1 MASLPLTLLL
11 ARVSNIYVQDV
22 DPLQDTIP
30 PRYALESDSED
41 EELYPGAA
49 KRQIKPAL
57 QCEFILMWTGA
68 PPGNSLE
75 KRTLVVG
82 IGEPGTVWG
91 KGLQL
96 GDKLGGA
103 LLNDEEVCIV
113 YFYVVD
119 AKPTREDRSRR
130 CIDSDK
136 LSLYCSNTS
145 SLSTPCTGLQ
155 RRCCAVSS
163 LPRTFSHF

>member
-1 MASLPLTLLL
+1 M
-11 ARVSNIYVQDV
+11 QDV

-49 KRQIKPAL
+49 KRQTKPL
-57 QCEFILMWTGA
+57 PQCEIIVRWTGA
-68 PPGNSLE
+68 PPGNLE

-82 IGEPGTVWG
+82 ISEPGAIWG

-103 LLNDEEVCIV
+103 LMNDEEVCDV
-113 YFYVVD
+113 LFYFVD
-119 AKPTREDRSRR
+119 VIPTQGDRSRR
-130 CIDSDK
+130 CINSDK

-145 SLSTPCTGLQ
+145 SPSTLCTSFQ
-155 RRCCAVSS
+155 RLFCAVSS

>member
-1 MASLPLTLLL
+1 
-11 ARVSNIYVQDV
+11 VQDV

-49 KRQIKPAL
+49 KRQTKPAP
-57 QCEFILMWTGA
+57 QCEVIVKWMGTS
-68 PPGNSLE
+68 PGNSLE
-75 KRTLVVG
+75 ERTLVVG
-82 IGEPGTVWG
+82 IGEPGVVWG

-103 LLNDEEVCIV
+103 LLNDEEVCV
-113 YFYVVD
+113 GYFYVVD
-119 AKPTREDRSRR
+119 VVPTRDSRSRR
-130 CIDSDK
+130 YINSDE

-145 SLSTPCTGLQ
+145 SLSTLCTSSQ
-155 RRCCAVSS
+155 KRCCAFSS
-163 LPRTFSHF
+163 LPRTLSQFNRQLV

>member
-1 MASLPLTLLL
+1 
-11 ARVSNIYVQDV
+11 VQDF

-30 PRYALESDSED
+30 PRYALESDTED

-49 KRQIKPAL
+49 KRQTKPVS
-57 QCEFILMWTGA
+57 QCEVTVWWTST
-68 PPGNSLE
+68 PVENSLK
-75 KRTLVVG
+75 KRTLLVG
-82 IGEPGTVWG
+82 IGEPGAVWG

-103 LLNDEEVCIV
+103 LLNDEEVCVV

-119 AKPTREDRSRR
+119 IVPTRDGRSRR
-130 CIDSDK
+130 SMNSDK

-145 SLSTPCTGLQ
+145 SLFTLCTSLQ
-155 RRCCAVSS
+155 GRCCAVSS
-163 LPRTFSHF
+163 LLRTFSY

>member
-1 MASLPLTLLL
+1 M
-11 ARVSNIYVQDV
+11 SNIYVQDV

-41 EELYPGAA
+41 EELYSGAA
-49 KRQIKPAL
+49 KRQTKPAP
-57 QCEFILMWTGA
+57 QCEVVLRWTGL

-82 IGEPGTVWG
+82 ISEPGAVWG

-103 LLNDEEVCIV
+103 LLNDEEVC
-113 YFYVVD
+113 VVLFLC
-119 AKPTREDRSRR
+119 R
-130 CIDSDK
+130 
-136 LSLYCSNTS
+136 
-145 SLSTPCTGLQ
+145 
-155 RRCCAVSS
+155 
-163 LPRTFSHF
+163 